1 MSCGIHNETPEV
13 NLVHRPKFGNQNSST
28 KPALLSFPKVVT
40 IHSLANYRC
49 GEFQE
54 GRMQWEGG
62 SNVCLYLLPTA
73 PEKKNQLEQLCKFQE
88 LRVARQGTNWLRER
102 REEQHGF
109 TLSTW
114 DGLCIDQEDEVS
126 VGSCLLS
133 AYPLLVCFNRKQME
147 YFRKA

>member
-13 NLVHRPKFGNQNSST
+13 SLVHRPKFGNQNSRA
-28 KPALLSFPKVVT
+28 KPTLLPFKKVLT
-40 IHSLANYRC
+40 THSLANYRC
-49 GEFQE
+49 SEFQE
-54 GRMQWEGG
+54 GRMQWEWG

-73 PEKKNQLEQLCKFQE
+73 PEKKNKLKQLCKYQE
-88 LRVARQGTNWLRER
+88 PRVAHQGTNWLRET

-126 VGSCLLS
+126 ACSCLLS
-133 AYPLLVCFNRKQME
+133 AYPLLVYFNRE
-147 YFRKA
+147 TNGIFS